1 MKNFIVILALL
12 LVVNHV
18 DALAQALVR
27 SPSRAS
33 EINALKTQMNGT
45 IALTDFSS
53 RTFSDLLLNGV
64 IIEGTPYAKD
74 ETSTGYFYM
83 KDSVIITPTKLNYY
97 ANGFEFK
104 AGDKTYVATAA
115 SLDSVVVDKE
125 TYVYRIFGY
134 NGEKPSRKLVK
145 RLYLNGKN
153 ALYEYKMVDFIQE
166 TKPGPLVDHK
176 PAHFE
181 WKEPLYL
188 YEIDYRIIPLTNF
201 KELIKT
207 FPGKE
212 KEINKFI
219 KLNSIHTDS
228 PLHLQVLLDYVS
240 KLK

>member
-1 MKNFIVILALL
+1 MKNFIVILTLL
-12 LVVNHV
+12 WIVNHV
-18 DALAQALVR
+18 DAQVQSISR
-27 SPSRAS
+27 SSARAA
-33 EINALKTQMNGT
+33 EMNTLKTQMNGT

-83 KDSVIITPTKLNYY
+83 KDSVVITQTKLNYY

-104 AGDKTYVATAA
+104 VGDKTYVATAA
-115 SLDSVVVDKE
+115 SIDSVVADKE
-125 TYVYRIFGY
+125 TYLYRTFPY
-134 NGEKPSRKLVK
+134 KGENPSRKLVK
-145 RLYLNGKN
+145 RLYNNGKN
-153 ALYEYKMVDFIQE
+153 ALYEYKAVDFIQE

-188 YEIDYRIIPLTNF
+188 FEIDYRLFPLNNF
-201 KELIKT
+201 KELIKAY
-207 FPGKE
+207 PGKE

-219 KLNSIHTDS
+219 KLNGIRTDS